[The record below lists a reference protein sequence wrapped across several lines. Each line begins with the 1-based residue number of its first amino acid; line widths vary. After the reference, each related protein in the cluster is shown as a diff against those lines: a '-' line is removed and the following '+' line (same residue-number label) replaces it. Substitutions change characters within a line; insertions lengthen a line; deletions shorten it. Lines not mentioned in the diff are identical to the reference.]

1 MGSEILKIDAL
12 DAGYGTKKVAGD
24 ISFSMKEGEITALIG
39 PNGAGKSTILKTISK
54 IIPPLSGSIFA
65 DGRDIRHIRER
76 ELARSV
82 ACMFPLTP
90 DTEYLTCT
98 DIVENGRYPYT
109 GMFGGLSDEDKEKI
123 SEAMSIAGVSSLSD
137 RFFHTLS
144 DGQKQRVMLARAI
157 CQEPKL
163 LLLDEPASFLD
174 IRYKMELLEMIGSLA
189 KLKGTAVLFSMHEIT
204 LAGRVADSMI
214 CLKDGRIDRMD
225 TPENV
230 LCPDYIEELYDLK
243 KGSLKEGMPD
253 GIF

>member
-1 MGSEILKIDAL
+1 MGSDVLLAKAL
-12 DAGYGTKKVAGD
+12 SVGYGTKKIVSG
-24 ISFSMKEGEITALIG
+24 ISFSVKEGEIVCMIG
-39 PNGAGKSTILKTISK
+39 SNGAGKSTILKTITK
-54 IIPPLSGSIFA
+54 VIPPLSGSVFIH
-65 DGRDIRHIRER
+65 DRDIGTMRER

-90 DTEYLTCT
+90 DTEYLTCA

-109 GMFGGLSDEDKEKI
+109 GMFGGLSDEDREKI
-123 SEAMSIAGVSSLSD
+123 LEAMSIAGVSSLAD
-137 RFFHTLS
+137 RFFSTLS

-174 IRYKMELLEMIGSLA
+174 IRYKLELLEMIKKLA
-189 KLKGTAVLFSMHEIT
+189 ELKGTAVLFSMHELM
-204 LAGRVADSMI
+204 LAGRVADRMI
-214 CLKDGRIDRMD
+214 CIRDGRIDRID

-230 LCPDYIEELYDLK
+230 LRPDYMEELYDLK
-243 KGSLKEGMPD
+243 KGSLNEGVLN